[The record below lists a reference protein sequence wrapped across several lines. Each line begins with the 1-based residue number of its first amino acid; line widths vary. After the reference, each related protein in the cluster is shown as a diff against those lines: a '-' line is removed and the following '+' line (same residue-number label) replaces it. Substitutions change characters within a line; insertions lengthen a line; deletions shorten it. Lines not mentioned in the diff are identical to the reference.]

1 MKDANEHEIRAWL
14 AEREPA
20 MLALLAELVNIDSG
34 SYDKPGVDA
43 VGARLVQYF
52 QSVGIAVRTEPVAE
66 RGDAMRMA
74 TVPDHAGLDHAG
86 RNFLLMG
93 HRDTVF
99 LKGEA
104 SRRPFRMEGGRA
116 YGPGVADMKGGLVMN
131 AFVMAAFRQLAP
143 GIPLVALMTGDEE
156 IGSLASRPFIEREA
170 RKARAVFN
178 AEPGRVSG
186 NVVTGRK
193 GGLHFTF
200 EVTGKAAHSGVNFT
214 DGASAIGE
222 MAHKIV
228 ALQGLTRVPEGIT
241 VNVGLAGGGQS
252 HNTTAPHARGE
263 IDTRYVTN
271 DQRDHLVA
279 SVERIMA
286 EVQVPGTRSRA
297 TLLSEFLPLVPT
309 PASEAV
315 TGAYLSVAAEL
326 GHPISGEFTGGCA
339 DSGFTASL
347 GAPTL
352 CGTGP
357 VGGRAH
363 TADEYIEVPSLLAR
377 AQILAT
383 TVLRMARPA

>member
-43 VGARLVQYF
+43 VGARLAQF
-52 QSVGIAVRTEPVAE
+52 FESAGIAVRTEPVAE
-66 RGDAMRMA
+66 RGDVMRMA
-74 TVPDHAGLDHAG
+74 TDHAGLDHAG
-86 RNFLLMG
+86 QNFLLMG

-99 LKGEA
+99 PKGEA

-131 AFVMAAFRQLAP
+131 AFVMAAFRQFAP

-228 ALQGLTRVPEGIT
+228 ALHGLTRVPEGIT

-315 TGAYLSVAAEL
+315 TGAYLSAAAEL
-326 GHPISGEFTGGCA
+326 GHPIAGEFTGGCA

-357 VGGRAH
+357 VGGKAH

>member
-43 VGARLVQYF
+43 VGARLAQF
-52 QSVGIAVRTEPVAE
+52 FESAGIDVRTEPVAE
-66 RGDAMRMA
+66 RGDVMRMA
-74 TVPDHAGLDHAG
+74 TAPDHAGLDHAG
-86 RNFLLMG
+86 QNFLLMG

-99 LKGEA
+99 PKGEA

-131 AFVMAAFRQLAP
+131 AFVMAAFRQFAP
-143 GIPLVALMTGDEE
+143 GVPLVALMTGDEE

-228 ALQGLTRVPEGIT
+228 ALHGLTRVPEGIT

-279 SVERIMA
+279 SVERITA

-315 TGAYLSVAAEL
+315 TGAYLAAAAEL

-357 VGGRAH
+357 VGGKAH

>member
-43 VGARLVQYF
+43 VGARLAQF
-52 QSVGIAVRTEPVAE
+52 FASAGIAVRTEPVAE
-66 RGDAMRMA
+66 RGDVMRMA
-74 TVPDHAGLDHAG
+74 TAPDHTGQ
-86 RNFLLMG
+86 NFLLMG

-99 LKGEA
+99 PKGEA
-104 SRRPFRMEGGRA
+104 SRRPFRIDGGRA

-131 AFVMAAFRQLAP
+131 AFVMAAFRQFAP

-170 RKARAVFN
+170 RKACAVFN

-228 ALQGLTRVPEGIT
+228 ALHGLTRVPEGIT

-279 SVERIMA
+279 SV
-286 EVQVPGTRSRA
+286 
-297 TLLSEFLPLVPT
+297 
-309 PASEAV
+309 
-315 TGAYLSVAAEL
+315 
-326 GHPISGEFTGGCA
+326 
-339 DSGFTASL
+339 
-347 GAPTL
+347 
-352 CGTGP
+352 
-357 VGGRAH
+357 
-363 TADEYIEVPSLLAR
+363 
-377 AQILAT
+377 
-383 TVLRMARPA
+383 